1 MEPSQAFA
9 ALGLG
14 AVIAYLMAEFVGRQ
28 KHIGGWWSFV
38 VVLMSISFFF
48 IPGILMV
55 IFSPSAKGKP
65 TTYSVWRLV
74 IGAIL
79 LLWAIYLFVI
89 YANAYA
95 YPAMK
100 TQWLSWAI
108 SAIFLGSYMVSLG
121 LGKVVNQRPKFRSN
135 PIQKWLK
142 GTGVILSSKIS
153 NPLVSPS
160 VGKGTLYYIVEDNH
174 PVGPLTIQQIQERAP
189 KAGTLVCRNGEKN
202 WSKVEDM
209 SELAS
214 FVIYAPPPIGE
225 HANKETPSD
234 FIVTPDVPSKTDI
247 KSVYDISRED
257 RRAEIAKQAALE
269 KADFKLYLKFI
280 LVVIIL
286 MCLVL
291 VLSK

>member
-14 AVIAYLMAEFVGRQ
+14 ALIAYLMAEFVGRQ
-28 KHIGGWWSFV
+28 KHIGGWWSFIV
-38 VVLMSISFFF
+38 VFGSISFFF

-55 IFSPSAKGKP
+55 VSSPSAKGKP
-65 TTYSVWRLV
+65 TAYSWWRLLIGV
-74 IGAIL
+74 IIF
-79 LLWAIYLFVI
+79 LWSVYLFVI
-89 YANAYA
+89 YFTANAY
-95 YPAMK
+95 PAIK

-108 SAIFLGSYMVSLG
+108 SSIFLGSYMVSLG

-135 PIQKWLK
+135 PIQNWLK

-160 VGKGTLYYIVEDNH
+160 VGKGTLYYIVEDNN

-209 SELAS
+209 NELAS
-214 FVIYAPPPIGE
+214 FVIYAPPPIGGNVNNQT
-225 HANKETPSD
+225 AD
-234 FIVTPDVPSKTDI
+234 QVILTPDVPNHESK
-247 KSVYDISRED
+247 KSEVVSSKRQKKVS
-257 RRAEIAKQAALE
+257 AAMQAAFDKEERNIYITVMVGGL
-269 KADFKLYLKFI
+269 I
-280 LVVIIL
+280 LL
-286 MCLVL
+286 GLAAA
-291 VLSK
+291 LS